1 MLTGGLYYDLEAEM
15 FSPQM
20 CRCQGEFGMFPPLNH
35 LYSSDPIKTFKEFF
49 GDPD

>member
-20 CRCQGEFGMFPPLNH
+20 CRCQGEFGMFPL
-35 LYSSDPIKTFKEFF
+35 FKPSLQL
-49 GDPD
+49 GPNKDI